1 MVPFFLEVKME
12 LRTDCYKD
20 RAGNIIKK
28 NVASGN
34 AIRFMYTNTVGRM
47 VLKMLASKKMA
58 NLQRCFLDSTAS
70 SMIIDPFIKANNIS
84 LKDYIPKRYISFND
98 FFTREIRKDRREFQ
112 ISEKALISPSDGR
125 ITAYKI
131 DENSVFSIKNSK
143 YTVDS
148 LLKESTGDYYK
159 DGYFVLIRLAVD
171 DYHHF
176 VHAFSGEVK
185 RETEIEG
192 FLHTVNPIAY
202 DYADV
207 YKENTRRCTYIEDEG
222 KTYVQM
228 EIGAMGV
235 GRICI
240 TDDSKFAVKGSK
252 KGHFEF
258 GGSSIALLLP
268 KDAYVPDADILCNTA
283 EGYETRIRIGEKIGS
298 K

>member
-1 MVPFFLEVKME
+1 ME

-28 NVASGN
+28 NIASGN
-34 AIRFMYTNTVGRM
+34 AIHFMYSNTVGRM
-47 VLKMLASKKMA
+47 VLKMLASKKTA
-58 NLQRCFLDSTAS
+58 NLQRAFLDSAVST
-70 SMIIDPFIKANNIS
+70 MIIDPFIKANNIS
-84 LKDYIPKRYISFND
+84 LKDYIPMRYCSFND
-98 FFTREIRKDRREFQ
+98 FFTREIRKERREFQ
-112 ISEKALISPSDGR
+112 ISVDNLISPSDGR
-125 ITAYKI
+125 VTAYKL
-131 DENSVFSIKNSK
+131 DDSSVFTIKNSK
-143 YTVDS
+143 YTVES
-148 LLKESTGDYYK
+148 LLKEFTGDYYK

-176 VHAFSGEVK
+176 VHAFDGEVK
-185 RETEIEG
+185 RVTEIEG

-207 YKENTRRCTYIEDEG
+207 YKENTRRCTYIEENG
-222 KTYVQM
+222 KTYVQI

-240 TDDSKFAVKGSK
+240 TDGSKFAVKGNK

-258 GGSSIALLLP
+258 GGSSIGLLLP
-268 KDAYVPDADILCNTA
+268 KGSYVPDSDILKNTS